1 MDKRTIIFDARDIA
15 GSLNAAETI
24 LREAFGN
31 DIAIGNLDA
40 FYDVVTEYGGGL
52 RIVVR
57 NAEKLSADARR
68 MFDDAV
74 RNCPGLEIVFEK
86 SEGDGVAGKPNG
98 WALLPFFVFLV
109 FYLGLSLWAHDF
121 YKVPMPIAFVVAS
134 AAALFLN
141 VRRPLSDKVDTYA
154 AGMGDVNI
162 MIMCLIFILAGA
174 FATIA
179 KGMGAVSAAV
189 DIAQMLIPSNLML
202 AGFFLISC
210 FISLAIGTSCGT
222 IAALTPIG
230 IGLVESMHINP
241 ALMVATIVGGAM
253 FGDNMSVISDTTI
266 AATRTQGVAMREK
279 LVQNAVIAIPPAVL
293 AIAFYAIS
301 GHHGG
306 ELQSL
311 AITWRHI
318 LLVLPYMLI
327 LILAFTGM
335 NVMLLLFSGT
345 LLAAI
350 IGNCLGKFNFWEGLK
365 LVGDG
370 TLGMSETLIV
380 AILAGG
386 LLGTIR
392 HNGGI
397 KWVMMRIEKAVR
409 GARGCEFGVW
419 LLVSAV
425 NFITAN
431 NTVAIVVAG
440 PIAKELSTRFKC
452 RPERIASIL
461 DTGSCIVQGLI
472 PYGAQ
477 ILIAIGIAETAGT
490 KVSGLDVISHLYYQ
504 MFLMAAVFIWICLG
518 RDRQLGEYRNRKVG
532 T

>member
-1 MDKRTIIFDARDIA
+1 MGRRTIVFDAVNMDGGFASIA
-15 GSLNAAETI
+15 AMI
-24 LREAFGN
+24 REASGEQVE
-31 DIAIGNLDA
+31 IRNLDA
-40 FYDVVTEYGGGL
+40 LFDAITEYSHGF
-52 RIVVR
+52 RIIVKNSAR
-57 NAEKLSADARR
+57 MSADARR
-68 MFDDAV
+68 MFEDAMQDS
-74 RNCPGLEIVFEK
+74 PELEVVFENGD
-86 SEGDGVAGKPNG
+86 EGMKPNKPNG
-98 WALLPFFVFLV
+98 WALLPFFVFLA
-109 FYLGLSLWAHDF
+109 FYLGLSLWAGDF

-141 VRRPLSDKVDTYA
+141 IRRPLSDKVDTYA

-189 DIAQMLIPSNLML
+189 DIAQMLIPSKLML

-230 IGLVESMHINP
+230 MGLVEAMHISP
-241 ALMVATIVGGAM
+241 ALMVAAIVGGAM
-253 FGDNMSVISDTTI
+253 FGDNLSVISDTTI
-266 AATRTQGVAMREK
+266 AATRTQGVSMREK
-279 LVQNAVIAIPPAVL
+279 LVQNAVVAVPPAIL
-293 AIAFYAIS
+293 AILFYAFS
-301 GHHGG
+301 GHSGG
-306 ELQSL
+306 ELQPL

-318 LLVLPYMLI
+318 LLVLPYLLI
-327 LILAFTGM
+327 LVLAFTGL

-345 LLAAI
+345 LLAAA

-370 TLGMSETLIV
+370 TIGMSETLIV

-397 KWVMMRIEKAVR
+397 KWVMEKIEKAVM
-409 GARGCEFGVW
+409 GTRGCEFGIW
-419 LLVSAV
+419 LLISAV

-431 NTVAIVVAG
+431 NTVAIVIAG
-440 PIAKELSTRFKC
+440 PIAKDLSTRFKC
-452 RPERIASIL
+452 SPKRIASIL

-477 ILIAIGIAETAGT
+477 ILIAVGLAATAGF
-490 KVSGLDVISHLYYQ
+490 KIGGLEVITHLYYQ
-504 MFLMAAVFIWICLG
+504 MFLMVAVFIWICLG
-518 RDRQLGEYRNRKVG
+518 RKN
-532 T
+532 

>member
-1 MDKRTIIFDARDIA
+1 MSNTDTR
-15 GSLNAAETI
+15 
-24 LREAFGN
+24 
-31 DIAIGNLDA
+31 
-40 FYDVVTEYGGGL
+40 
-52 RIVVR
+52 
-57 NAEKLSADARR
+57 
-68 MFDDAV
+68 
-74 RNCPGLEIVFEK
+74 
-86 SEGDGVAGKPNG
+86 PNG
-98 WALLPFFVFLV
+98 LALLPFLVFLV
-109 FYLGLSLWAHDF
+109 FYLGLSLCAHDF

-141 VRRPLSDKVDTYA
+141 LKRPLSDKVDTYA
-154 AGMGDVNI
+154 AGMGDANI

-179 KGMGAVSAAV
+179 KGMGAVNAAV
-189 DIAQMLIPSNLML
+189 EIAQALIPPNLML

-222 IAALTPIG
+222 IAALTPIA
-230 IGLVESMHINP
+230 IGLVEPMRIEP
-241 ALMVATIVGGAM
+241 GLMVAAVVGGAM
-253 FGDNMSVISDTTI
+253 FGDNLSVISDTTI
-266 AATRTQGVAMREK
+266 AATRTQGVPMRDK
-279 LVQNAVIAIPPAVL
+279 LVLNCRVAIPPAIVAL
-293 AIAFYAIS
+293 AFYAFVGKSGAPFVPPSIS
-301 GHHGG
+301 WHHV
-306 ELQSL
+306 
-311 AITWRHI
+311 
-318 LLVLPYMLI
+318 LLVAPYILI
-327 LILAFTGM
+327 LILAFVGM
-335 NVMLLLFSGT
+335 NVMLLLFSGS

-350 IGNCLGKFNFWEGLK
+350 IGNCLGKFDFWTGLK

-397 KWVMMRIEKAVR
+397 QWVMEKIEKAVH
-409 GARGCEFGVW
+409 GTRGCEFGVW

-440 PIAKELSTRFKC
+440 PIAKDLATRFRC
-452 RPERIASIL
+452 SPSRIASIL

-477 ILIAIGIAETAGT
+477 ILIAVGLAKTAGYE
-490 KVSGLDVISHLYYQ
+490 VSGLQIISHLYYQ
-504 MFLMAAVFIWICLG
+504 ALLAIAVLVWIILPAK
-518 RDRQLGEYRNRKVG
+518 RSASSGE
-532 T
+532 